1 MAFREVRIPEARNRL
16 VFRFDPETDTIEILV
31 RGERHFVAL
40 AEYRP
45 LQRRGDRGTMG
56 VDFERIEGERG
67 RG

>member
-1 MAFREVRIPEARNRL
+1 MAFREVRIREARNRL

-31 RGERHFVAL
+31 RGERHLVAL

-45 LQRRGDRGTMG
+45 LQRRQVDGMMG